1 MTTGQSLLDSV
12 FASLAGMTG
21 LLYSG
26 YVIDN
31 FGIKRLILIGLFIF
45 IVPLVMVIVQW
56 IKSARS

>member
-1 MTTGQSLLDSV
+1 
-12 FASLAGMTG
+12 MTG

-45 IVPLVMVIVQW
+45 IIPLVMVIVQW